1 MHVYIY
7 MYTFILIYN
16 IYILYKYFTFKYD
29 LFFLNVMH
37 VSTYKYIINMH
48 NTHIYYVNKNAFI
61 IYKHVSRLFS
71 IISLRA
77 LMCIYIYIY
86 IYIYI
91 SNKLI
96 YFFSSLFNSLYK
108 SLLLLFNV
116 SLL

>member
-7 MYTFILIYN
+7 IYTFILIYN

-29 LFFLNVMH
+29 LFFLNDMH

-71 IISLRA
+71 IIRLRA
-77 LMCIYIYIY
+77 LMCIYMCVYIY
-86 IYIYI
+86 IYQI
-91 SNKLI
+91 N
-96 YFFSSLFNSLYK
+96 
-108 SLLLLFNV
+108 
-116 SLL
+116 